1 MPRGEQIAKPAEW
14 DTHVAGV
21 FVFGS
26 PAPSLAPP
34 DRWEANM
41 SRILGRLLA
50 PVAALLLVTCHNE
63 GPTAVAAVTV
73 APPTASALIRPTVQL
88 TATTQDADPHLLTT
102 HPGTLA
108 RRHTA

>member
-1 MPRGEQIAKPAEW
+1 MPRGEQIGKPAEG

-63 GPTAVAAVTV
+63 GPTAVASVTV
-73 APPTASALIRPTVQL
+73 APPPASVLIGPTGRP
-88 TATTQDADPHLLTT
+88 TATTQDATHNLLT
-102 HPGTLA
+102 HPLV
-108 RRHTA
+108 